1 VIDAPSPALKFQA
14 TSVRFRILGL
24 LTVLSFVNYLLRNNL
39 SVAQPSIQNEFHFT
53 NTEFGWILF
62 GFNIAY
68 TAFQIP
74 GGLLGVWLGP
84 RRSLT
89 IIAIA
94 WGVLTV
100 LTGLAP
106 GLALSSASGAL
117 WALAIVRFL
126 MGVANAPMFPIVAA
140 TFANWFPVANWA
152 FPNAVT
158 NAGITFAQAALG
170 PVVTTLIVYFGWRA
184 SFYIL
189 APVGFAVGAWWWWYS
204 RDTPREH
211 RSVTP
216 AELRLI
222 EAGRKPPDS
231 SAASVGAT
239 LKVMVER
246 DVLLLAA
253 SYFCMNVVFYMFAQW
268 LFAYLVEERGFA
280 VLTSGWLYALP
291 FATGAVMAIV
301 GGAVCDTLCRRVGP
315 RWGCRL
321 PGAFG
326 MVMVAVLLLAGVRAA
341 NPYVAV
347 ALLSLCFAF
356 TQFADSS
363 YWQATTF
370 VAGPRTAAACGVL
383 NTGGNLPGLLAP
395 LVGYVIDHFG
405 WMPAF
410 VSGTVFALIG
420 AALWLFVRVVPH
432 SDGQPHG
439 VPA

>member
-1 VIDAPSPALKFQA
+1 MIDAPSPALKFQA
-14 TSVRFRILGL
+14 ASVRLRILGL

-39 SVAQPSIQNEFHFT
+39 SVAQPSIQSEFHFT

-68 TAFQIP
+68 TAFQVP
-74 GGLLGVWLGP
+74 GGLFGEWLGP
-84 RRSLT
+84 RRSLAL
-89 IIAIA
+89 IAIA

-106 GLALSSASGAL
+106 GLLWSSASAAL
-117 WALAIVRFL
+117 WGLTVVRFL
-126 MGVANAPMFPIVAA
+126 LGVANAPLFPIIAA

-158 NAGITFAQAALG
+158 NAGLTLAQAALG
-170 PVVTTLIVYFGWRA
+170 PVVTTLIVYCGWRE
-184 SFYIL
+184 SFYVL
-189 APVGFAVGAWWWWYS
+189 APVGFAIGAWWWWYS

-211 RSVTP
+211 PSVTP

-222 EAGRKPPDS
+222 EGGREPS
-231 SAASVGAT
+231 HTTATSAAAT
-239 LKVMVER
+239 LKVMLER
-246 DVLLLAA
+246 DVLVLAA

-291 FATGAVMAIV
+291 FAAGAVMAIV
-301 GGAVCDTLCRRVGP
+301 GGAACDVLCRRIGP

-321 PGAFG
+321 PGALG
-326 MVMVAVLLLAGVRAA
+326 MVLVALLLLAGVRAA
-341 NPYVAV
+341 NPYFAV

-363 YWQATTF
+363 YWQATIF

-395 LVGYVIDHFG
+395 LVGYVIDQFG
-405 WMPAF
+405 WLPAF
-410 VSGTVFALIG
+410 ASGTVFALIG
-420 AALWLFVRVVPH
+420 AGLWLFVRVVPQSH
-432 SDGQPHG
+432 RQPHG
-439 VPA
+439 VAA